1 MPKSGEPEPGL
12 AAIGAVILAAGS
24 GRRIGTPKLRLE
36 AAGRSYLELILDRLG
51 EAEIAPVVCI
61 VSADQAEWAG
71 PRLAAA
77 RRLDDPQPEGA
88 PGRRQAAAS
97 SLLSNLQPE
106 EAPDRP
112 GAAEWSLLVNP
123 HPALG
128 MFSSVQIGVK
138 ALQACRG
145 LFIIPVDHPFVVL
158 PTYLQLKQAFQHHP
172 DAVIKPAFQGRPGH
186 PIVLPHFTFAAVLT
200 AQPGTC
206 LREVL
211 LSVHMRRITLA
222 VNDKGIL
229 RNINEPGDR

>member
-1 MPKSGEPEPGL
+1 M
-12 AAIGAVILAAGS
+12 
-24 GRRIGTPKLRLE
+24 
-36 AAGRSYLELILDRLG
+36 
-51 EAEIAPVVCI
+51 
-61 VSADQAEWAG
+61 
-71 PRLAAA
+71 
-77 RRLDDPQPEGA
+77 
-88 PGRRQAAAS
+88 
-97 SLLSNLQPE
+97 LSNPQPE

-112 GAAEWSLLVNP
+112 CAAEWSLLVNP

-145 LFIIPVDHPFVVL
+145 LFIIPVDHPFVML